1 MLNDAAVSHFKKVYL
16 APGYTDLRRGID
28 GFASI
33 VRFQFELDP
42 YDKNTLFLFCG
53 RKKAAGSRHQINCL
67 ILLMSVHSRFV
78 CTVFQICSFIAIHLK
93 AFALVF
99 YLTKKIVRGSDHNV
113 SHTLSFILCGMLLI
127 LDCCLTGIDCLYH
140 IHIKLG
146 FTFIGIQTV

>member
-28 GFASI
+28 GLASI

-53 RKKAAGSRHQINCL
+53 RKKAAGSRHQINCK
-67 ILLMSVHSRFV
+67 R
-78 CTVFQICSFIAIHLK
+78 
-93 AFALVF
+93 
-99 YLTKKIVRGSDHNV
+99 VRPQCLSDPNV

>member
-1 MLNDAAVSHFKKVYL
+1 MHITRTFNCFILFAIRIPWIQLYSFSNLLIYSYTFK
-16 APGYTDLRRGID
+16 
-28 GFASI
+28 S
-33 VRFQFELDP
+33 
-42 YDKNTLFLFCG
+42 
-53 RKKAAGSRHQINCL
+53 
-67 ILLMSVHSRFV
+67 
-78 CTVFQICSFIAIHLK
+78 
-93 AFALVF
+93 FALVF